1 MIVFGG
7 NDYSMSV
14 GRPRGVSPEELKE
27 VRDHIF
33 KVALANGVQP
43 RAEIGEPAQADEY
56 LEIGVTHFAIGTD
69 IFMIYQWL
77 NERAGALWEMLAS

>member
-1 MIVFGG
+1 MVALMIEKDEAVKNIDEIMAVPGVDMIVFGG

-43 RAEIGEPAQADEY
+43 RAEINEPARRMS
-56 LEIGVTHFAIGTD
+56 T
-69 IFMIYQWL
+69 
-77 NERAGALWEMLAS
+77 